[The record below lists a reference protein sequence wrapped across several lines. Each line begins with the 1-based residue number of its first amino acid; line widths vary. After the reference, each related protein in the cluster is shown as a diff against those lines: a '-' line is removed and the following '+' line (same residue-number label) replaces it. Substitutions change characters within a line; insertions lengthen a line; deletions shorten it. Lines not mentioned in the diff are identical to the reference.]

1 MSAWAGKY
9 VIGLTGNIATGKSVV
24 RKMLEHL
31 GAYGID
37 ADGLS
42 HRAID
47 KRAPGY
53 QRVVESFGNWI
64 VGENDEIDRVKLGN
78 LVFSDADA
86 LVKLEG
92 IIHPFV
98 RKAIDHLVKKSSHKV
113 VVIEAIKLLESP
125 LLKACDVVWVT
136 SASEEVQLKRLLNT
150 RDMNRA
156 TAKQRMAAQ
165 SPQSEK
171 VAAADIVIEN
181 NGAYDETWQQVK
193 TAWRLAFPKEDQDV
207 SGAIPVAKKTT
218 GSLKNLEIL
227 RARPKQAEQIALFI
241 NRLSQGKQKLSTFDV
256 MAAFGD
262 KAYLLLTVNEE
273 LAGLVGWKVENL
285 VARTDEV
292 YIDDSLK
299 LEDALTFLI
308 AEVDEASK
316 ELQCEAS
323 LIFVHP
329 EIAKQIEAW
338 GKLGYENREISDLE
352 VSAWQAAAKE
362 SQVDGAVMLFKQL
375 RVDRVL
381 KPI

>member
-42 HRAID
+42 HRAMD

-53 QRVVESFGNWI
+53 QKVVAAFGNWI
-64 VGENDEIDRVKLGN
+64 LAENDEIDREKLGK
-78 LVFSDADA
+78 LVFSDAEA

-98 RKAIDHLVKKSSHKV
+98 RQAVDHLVNKSSQKV

-125 LLKACDVVWVT
+125 LLEACDVVWVA
-136 SASEEVQLKRLLNT
+136 SASEEVQRKRLIET
-150 RDMNRA
+150 RKMDQA
-156 TAKQRMAAQ
+156 TATQRMAVQA
-165 SPQSEK
+165 PQSEK
-171 VAAADIVIEN
+171 ISVADTVIEN
-181 NGAYDETWQQVK
+181 NGSYEETWLQVK
-193 TAWRLAFPKEDQDV
+193 TAWKLAFPKEDQDV
-207 SGAIPVAKKTT
+207 SGAVPVAKKTT
-218 GSLKNLEIL
+218 GSLQSLEVL
-227 RARPKQAEQIALFI
+227 RARPKQAEQIAQFI
-241 NRLSQGKQKLSTFDV
+241 NRISKGAQNLSTFDV
-256 MAAFGD
+256 MAAFGE
-262 KAYLLLTVNEE
+262 KAYMLLKVNDE

-292 YIDDSLK
+292 YLDDSLS
-299 LEDALTFLI
+299 LEDAVTFLI
-308 AEVDEASK
+308 TEVEKASK

-323 LIFVHP
+323 LIFVSP
-329 EIAKQIEAW
+329 DIAKQVKAW
-338 GKLGYENREISDLE
+338 GKLGYESREISDLE
-352 VSAWQAAAKE
+352 VSAWQAAAQE
-362 SQVDGAVMLFKQL
+362 SRVDGAVMLFKQL